1 MRLLQRVEEHSPDVY
16 ELDTTDISAWQENV
30 EKKAE
35 QIIQAFLKVI
45 FKEEEKKHLFISKQ
59 KSFVNFQNEKVPFEA
74 LPKTPVEEPVYEQNT
89 CRRKLDNAIP
99 SLLNTLDELQSKKML
114 EEQAEDDEDSEEE
127 DEEVLTN
134 VDKS

>member
-45 FKEEEKKHLFISKQ
+45 FKEEEKKTFIY
-59 KSFVNFQNEKVPFEA
+59 
-74 LPKTPVEEPVYEQNT
+74 LKTKIIRQF
-89 CRRKLDNAIP
+89 
-99 SLLNTLDELQSKKML
+99 L
-114 EEQAEDDEDSEEE
+114 E
-127 DEEVLTN
+127 
-134 VDKS
+134 

>member
-59 KSFVNFQNEKVPFEA
+59 KSFVNF
-74 LPKTPVEEPVYEQNT
+74 
-89 CRRKLDNAIP
+89 
-99 SLLNTLDELQSKKML
+99 
-114 EEQAEDDEDSEEE
+114 
-127 DEEVLTN
+127 
-134 VDKS
+134 